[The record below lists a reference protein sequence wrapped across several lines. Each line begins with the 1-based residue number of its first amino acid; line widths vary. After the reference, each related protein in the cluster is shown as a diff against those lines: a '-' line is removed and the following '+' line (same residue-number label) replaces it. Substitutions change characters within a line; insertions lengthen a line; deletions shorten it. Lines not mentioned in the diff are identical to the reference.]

1 MNDSNNNKDD
11 DENMLRALAEALD
24 SGAAQTLY
32 KTIAGPSS
40 KQSNLQQ
47 KPEKEITR
55 K

>member
-32 KTIAGPSS
+32 KTIAGSS
-40 KQSNLQQ
+40 SNQPNAQ
-47 KPEKEITR
+47 KSLEKEISR